1 MAEKVPH
8 RVIDELLDSFA
19 EGLKSV
25 GANVSKALDTPAEAV
40 SGPEPIHHIPDRIL
54 TQAVEA
60 AKTAGEGIGKG
71 LDHSVEQFKFPP
83 ELPTLPKLPEAPK
96 APSFRG

>member
-1 MAEKVPH
+1 MTEDRPH
-8 RVIDELLDSFA
+8 RVVDRILDSFA

-25 GANVSKALDTPAEAV
+25 GANVSKALDEPSKAV

-60 AKTAGEGIGKG
+60 AKTAGEGIGKA
-71 LDHSVEQFKFPP
+71 LDHPQEVAKFPP
-83 ELPTLPKLPEAPK
+83 ELPALPKLPEPPRPPEFK
-96 APSFRG
+96 G